1 LAGDVRLVVRDYL
14 DPVSRWSIGA
24 IVTKTSSPK
33 AFQVKS
39 IHNHRVMKQLHQ
51 YLQPFFSLDFGPT
64 SLFGD
69 GFWRDRGVIALGE
82 LFQSIAHWTLFDF
95 SHYAKVAD
103 SVGLWRLSPLTK
115 AIPKHKAASGSRCG
129 FWRLNLSATTSV
141 PVQYSFKQK
150 TTCGDR
156 PFST

>member
-1 LAGDVRLVVRDYL
+1 MDKRFNH
-14 DPVSRWSIGA
+14 P
-24 IVTKTSSPK
+24 
-33 AFQVKS
+33 S

-51 YLQPFFSLDFGPT
+51 QLQPFFSLDFGLT

-69 GFWRDRGVIALGE
+69 ECGYDRGVIALGYR
-82 LFQSIAHWTLFDF
+82 LQSIARWTLLKF
-95 SHYAKVAD
+95 SHSAIVGD

-115 AIPKHKAASGSRCG
+115 TIPKHKAASGSRCG

-141 PVQYSFKQK
+141 AVQYSFKQK

>member
-1 LAGDVRLVVRDYL
+1 MDKRFN
-14 DPVSRWSIGA
+14 P
-24 IVTKTSSPK
+24 P
-33 AFQVKS
+33 S
-39 IHNHRVMKQLHQ
+39 IHNHRVMKQLQKHFQ
-51 YLQPFFSLDFGPT
+51 LFFSPYLSHL

-69 GFWRDRGVIALGE
+69 VLGCRSGKTAVE
-82 LFQSIAHWTLFDF
+82 QLFQSIARWTLFDF

-141 PVQYSFKQK
+141 AVQYSFKQK